1 MCLLVPWD
9 GISDCSPASS
19 SRQANH
25 PLWLYSSLFC
35 STYFQRLLFKEFHG
49 EMLEVFYAY
58 LSKRK
63 EKKMNNSP
71 KAHTDQYKEWQQLF
85 SEHQSH
91 WAARMPPL
99 LLHNRFLIHGP
110 AVGRI
115 QDWIMSQYT
124 FYPTLFLYVVSSFSI
139 WSQRLSKNTQIFFMS
154 CPCVVT
160 QQRIDQGKHT

>member
-1 MCLLVPWD
+1 MGRCKK
-9 GISDCSPASS
+9 
-19 SRQANH
+19 
-25 PLWLYSSLFC
+25 
-35 STYFQRLLFKEFHG
+35 YFMHIYQK
-49 EMLEVFYAY
+49 
-58 LSKRK
+58 K
-63 EKKMNNSP
+63 EKKMDNSP
-71 KAHTDQYKEWQQLF
+71 KVYTDQYKEWQQLF
-85 SEHQSH
+85 WEHQSH

-139 WSQRLSKNTQIFFMS
+139 WSQRLSKNTQIFFMF

-160 QQRIDQGKHT
+160 QQRIDRGKQLSYLERLRLTNTVLNWTAERDWLETWAW